1 MDVGDH
7 TSAGDGGLDKG
18 IKLLVTSDGQ
28 LQMSWSNSLD
38 LQVFG
43 CVSGELKDLSGQ
55 VLEDSSSVHG
65 GGSSDSGVGCDSALQ
80 ESVDSSDWELY

>member
-1 MDVGDH
+1 MRDH
-7 TSAGDGGLDKG
+7 TSTGDGSLDEG

-55 VLEDSSSVHG
+55 VLEDSGSIHG
-65 GGSSDSGVGCDSALQ
+65 GGSSDS
-80 ESVDSSDWELY
+80 

>member
-1 MDVGDH
+1 MDMGDH
-7 TSAGDGGLDKG
+7 TSTGDGSLDEG

-43 CVSGELKDLSGQ
+43 GVSGELEDLSGQ
-55 VLEDSSSVHG
+55 VLEDSGSVNG
-65 GGSSDSGVGCDSALQ
+65 GGSSDAGVGCDSALQ
-80 ESVDSSDWELY
+80 ESVDSSHGELY

>member
-1 MDVGDH
+1 MDMGDH
-7 TSAGDGGLDKG
+7 TSTGDGSLDEG

-38 LQVFG
+38 LQVLG
-43 CVSGELKDLSGQ
+43 GVSGEFEDLSGQ
-55 VLEDSSSVHG
+55 VLEDSGSVNG

-80 ESVDSSDWELY
+80 ESVDSSHGELY

>member
-7 TSAGDGGLDKG
+7 TTAGDSSLDQG
-18 IKLLVTSDGQ
+18 IEFLVSSDGK

-38 LQVFG
+38 LQVLG
-43 CVSGELKDLSGQ
+43 GVTCELKDLCGQ

-65 GGSSDSGVGCDSALQ
+65 GGSSNSGVGCDSALQ
-80 ESVDSSDWELY
+80 ESVDSSHWEL

>member
-7 TSAGDGGLDKG
+7 TTAGDGSLDQG
-18 IKLLVTSDGQ
+18 VEFLVSSDGQ
-28 LQMSWSNSLD
+28 LQMSWSNSLH
-38 LQVFG
+38 LQVLG
-43 CVSGELKDLSGQ
+43 GVACELKDLSGQ

-80 ESVDSSDWELY
+80 ESVDSSHWEL

>member
-7 TSAGDGGLDKG
+7 TSAGDGSLDKG

-43 CVSGELKDLSGQ
+43 GVSGELKDLSGQ
-55 VLEDSSSVHG
+55 ILQDSSSVDS
-65 GGSSDSGVGCDSALQ
+65 GGSSDSRVGCDSALQ
-80 ESVDSSDWELY
+80 ESVDSSHWELY